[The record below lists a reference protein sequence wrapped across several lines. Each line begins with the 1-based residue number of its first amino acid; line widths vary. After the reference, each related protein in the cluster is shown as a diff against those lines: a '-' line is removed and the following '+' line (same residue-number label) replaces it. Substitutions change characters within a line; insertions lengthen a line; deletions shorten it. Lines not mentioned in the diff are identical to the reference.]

1 MSEIESW
8 VWHSFRSTV
17 PHRSEIQ
24 MSPFSGI
31 TAYPSDVMSTKSHCF
46 PIPKYELITTEHFP
60 NGTKCWQICIGN
72 VYLRIVKKPQY
83 YAFLLNMKE

>member
-1 MSEIESW
+1 MRCLKLKVGSGTVLEVLE
-8 VWHSFRSTV
+8 V

-24 MSPFSGI
+24 MFPFSGI

-72 VYLRIVKKPQY
+72 VYLRIVKKPSIM
-83 YAFLLNMKE
+83 LSC